1 MDLIHYSEIIL
12 LIISL
17 AIIFGAMLFIWE
29 IKRMII
35 DEIEIDTNRNLLGIE
50 DELIESVTNYREN
63 GVLIRIFVKEVK
75 SILSKDTGNLLYRFH
90 AIYNNT
96 DIINKYFN
104 KIQIRANKGEDILR
118 LQEYYYLINILVN
131 EIKTIKM
138 NYVIRRINY
147 LFSSYNIPKA
157 KGNMI
162 KKEIKRYI
170 ELIKSRILNSNFY
183 KELNLIALEIVLE
196 VAEKFNLSLSKAI

>member
-1 MDLIHYSEIIL
+1 
-12 LIISL
+12 
-17 AIIFGAMLFIWE
+17 
-29 IKRMII
+29 MII
-35 DEIEIDTNRNLLGIE
+35 DEIDIDTNRNLLGIE

-104 KIQIRANKGEDILR
+104 KIQIRANKGDDILR

-147 LFSSYNIPKA
+147 LFSSYNILPTRRDL
-157 KGNMI
+157 I
-162 KKEIKRYI
+162 RREIERYI
-170 ELIKSRILNSNFY
+170 DLNKKTIFKCNLYNS
-183 KELNLIALEIVLE
+183 LNKIALELVLDI
-196 VAEKFNLSLSKAI
+196 AELFNLKIKQAI

>member
-1 MDLIHYSEIIL
+1 
-12 LIISL
+12 
-17 AIIFGAMLFIWE
+17 
-29 IKRMII
+29 MII
-35 DEIEIDTNRNLLGIE
+35 DEIDLDTNRNLLGIE
-50 DELIESVTNYREN
+50 DELVESVTNYREN

-131 EIKTIKM
+131 DIKTIKM

-147 LFSSYNIPKA
+147 LFSSYNIPKV

-162 KKEIKRYI
+162 KNEIKRYI
-170 ELIKSRILNSNFY
+170 ELLKSRIFNSNFY

>member
-1 MDLIHYSEIIL
+1 
-12 LIISL
+12 
-17 AIIFGAMLFIWE
+17 
-29 IKRMII
+29 MII
-35 DEIEIDTNRNLLGIE
+35 DEIDLDTNRNLLGIE
-50 DELIESVTNYREN
+50 DELVESVTNYREN

-104 KIQIRANKGEDILR
+104 KIQIRANTGEDILR

-131 EIKTIKM
+131 DIKTIKM

-147 LFSSYNIPKA
+147 LFSSYNIPKV

-162 KKEIKRYI
+162 KNEIKRYI
-170 ELIKSRILNSNFY
+170 ELLKSRIFNSNFY

>member
-1 MDLIHYSEIIL
+1 MILINIIL
-12 LIISL
+12 MVVYLIQVSTYGDYIWNIS
-17 AIIFGAMLFIWE
+17 IIGINLIGFSFFYFIFIYIATLKSSMDIVRRRE
-29 IKRMII
+29 K
-35 DEIEIDTNRNLLGIE
+35 NL
-50 DELIESVTNYREN
+50 NKKY
-63 GVLIRIFVKEVK
+63 K
-75 SILSKDTGNLLYRFH
+75 
-90 AIYNNT
+90 
-96 DIINKYFN
+96 NKYFN
-104 KIQIRANKGEDILR
+104 KIQIRANKGDDILR

>member
-1 MDLIHYSEIIL
+1 MY
-12 LIISL
+12 
-17 AIIFGAMLFIWE
+17 
-29 IKRMII
+29 
-35 DEIEIDTNRNLLGIE
+35 
-50 DELIESVTNYREN
+50 
-63 GVLIRIFVKEVK
+63 
-75 SILSKDTGNLLYRFH
+75 
-90 AIYNNT
+90 
-96 DIINKYFN
+96 KYFY

-170 ELIKSRILNSNFY
+170 ELLKSRILNSNFY

>member
-1 MDLIHYSEIIL
+1 
-12 LIISL
+12 
-17 AIIFGAMLFIWE
+17 
-29 IKRMII
+29 
-35 DEIEIDTNRNLLGIE
+35 
-50 DELIESVTNYREN
+50 
-63 GVLIRIFVKEVK
+63 
-75 SILSKDTGNLLYRFH
+75 
-90 AIYNNT
+90 
-96 DIINKYFN
+96 
-104 KIQIRANKGEDILR
+104 
-118 LQEYYYLINILVN
+118 
-131 EIKTIKM
+131 M

-170 ELIKSRILNSNFY
+170 ELLKSRILNSNFY

>member
-1 MDLIHYSEIIL
+1 
-12 LIISL
+12 
-17 AIIFGAMLFIWE
+17 
-29 IKRMII
+29 MII
-35 DEIEIDTNRNLLGIE
+35 DEIDIDTNRNLLGIE
-50 DELIESVTNYREN
+50 DELVESVTNYREN

-131 EIKTIKM
+131 DIKTIKM

-147 LFSSYNIPKA
+147 LFSSYNIPKV

-162 KKEIKRYI
+162 KNEIKRYI
-170 ELIKSRILNSNFY
+170 ELLKSRIFNSNFY

>member
-1 MDLIHYSEIIL
+1 
-12 LIISL
+12 
-17 AIIFGAMLFIWE
+17 
-29 IKRMII
+29 MII

>member
-1 MDLIHYSEIIL
+1 
-12 LIISL
+12 
-17 AIIFGAMLFIWE
+17 
-29 IKRMII
+29 MIT
-35 DEIEIDTNRNLLGIE
+35 DEIDLDTNRNLLGIE
-50 DELIESVTNYREN
+50 DELVESVTNYREN

-104 KIQIRANKGEDILR
+104 KIQIRANKGDDILR

-162 KKEIKRYI
+162 KNEIKRYI
-170 ELIKSRILNSNFY
+170 ELLKSRIFNSNFY